1 MKLQFRV
8 GLRTIKTGIAVA
20 IALSFSWY
28 VFGIYSGMGAVAAIV
43 AMQPTIHR
51 SFKIVFNR
59 IFGTILGLV
68 CGLAVV
74 ATLGANPLTIGLAV
88 IVSLVFNSMIGR
100 TDMSTFA
107 AFAIVLMFE
116 SPTADYAHYALT
128 RSLLTVVGVLSAVAV
143 NYIVFP
149 PHYEERLLTFVK
161 QTTKQL
167 MEDWR
172 SLVKD
177 DSKLLAVRKQVL
189 KHEEMIIM
197 LQEDQKYPLVA
208 SGQSEAFIQLK
219 QLVDLEDKLLL
230 LLESIA
236 SHRDLP
242 MSDEQEKRL
251 GQEIDFLLSH
261 HYDVIFS
268 HDRNQ
273 PLFTFDQE
281 VSEAKDIINGHL
293 LDYREQL
300 EKMK

>member
-1 MKLQFRV
+1 MNIQFRI

-28 VFGIYSGMGAVAAIV
+28 VFDIYSGMGAVAAIV

-51 SFKIVFNR
+51 SFKIFFNR
-59 IFGTILGLV
+59 VFGTILGLV
-68 CGLAVV
+68 CGLVVV

-116 SPTADYAHYALT
+116 SPTADYVHYALT

-149 PHYEERLLTFVK
+149 PHYENRLMLLVK
-161 QTTKQL
+161 KTTQQL

-177 DSKLLAVRKQVL
+177 DAKLLAVRKQVL
-189 KHEEMIIM
+189 KHEEMMLM
-197 LQEDQKYPLVA
+197 LQEDQKYPLVT
-208 SGQSEAFIQLK
+208 SGQSEPFIELK

-236 SHRDLP
+236 SHRDIP
-242 MSDEQEKRL
+242 VTAEQEKIL

-268 HDRNQ
+268 HERKQ
-273 PLFTFDQE
+273 SMFSFDEE
-281 VSEAKDIINGHL
+281 VNEAKDIINGHL

>member
-1 MKLQFRV
+1 MNIQFRI

-28 VFGIYSGMGAVAAIV
+28 VFDIYSGMGAVAAIV

-51 SFKIVFNR
+51 SFKMFFNR
-59 IFGTILGLV
+59 VFGTILGLV
-68 CGLAVV
+68 CGLVVV

-116 SPTADYAHYALT
+116 SPTADYVHYALT

-149 PHYEERLLTFVK
+149 PHYENRLMLLVK
-161 QTTKQL
+161 KTTQQL

-177 DSKLLAVRKQVL
+177 DVKLLAVRKQVL
-189 KHEEMIIM
+189 KHEEMMLM
-197 LQEDQKYPLVA
+197 LQEDQKYPLVT
-208 SGQSEAFIQLK
+208 SGQSEPFIELK

-236 SHRDLP
+236 SHRDIP
-242 MSDEQEKRL
+242 MTDEQEKML

-268 HDRNQ
+268 HERKQ
-273 PLFTFDQE
+273 SMFSFDEE
-281 VSEAKDIINGHL
+281 VNEAKDIINGHL

-300 EKMK
+300 EKIK

>member
-1 MKLQFRV
+1 
-8 GLRTIKTGIAVA
+8 
-20 IALSFSWY
+20 
-28 VFGIYSGMGAVAAIV
+28 
-43 AMQPTIHR
+43 
-51 SFKIVFNR
+51 
-59 IFGTILGLV
+59 LV
-68 CGLAVV
+68 CGLVVV

-116 SPTADYAHYALT
+116 SPTADYVHYALT

-149 PHYEERLLTFVK
+149 PHYENRLMLLVK
-161 QTTKQL
+161 KTTQQL

-177 DSKLLAVRKQVL
+177 DAKLLAVRKQVL
-189 KHEEMIIM
+189 KHEEMMLM
-197 LQEDQKYPLVA
+197 LQEDQKYPLVT
-208 SGQSEAFIQLK
+208 SGQSEPFIELK

-236 SHRDLP
+236 SHRDIP
-242 MSDEQEKRL
+242 MTDEQEKML

-268 HDRNQ
+268 HERKQ
-273 PLFTFDQE
+273 SMFSFDEE
-281 VSEAKDIINGHL
+281 VNEAKDIINGHL

-300 EKMK
+300 EKIK

>member
-1 MKLQFRV
+1 MNIQFRI

-28 VFGIYSGMGAVAAIV
+28 VFDIYSGMGAVAAIV

-51 SFKIVFNR
+51 SFKIFFNR
-59 IFGTILGLV
+59 VFGTILGLV
-68 CGLAVV
+68 CGLVVV

-116 SPTADYAHYALT
+116 SPTADYVHYALT

-149 PHYEERLLTFVK
+149 PHYENRLMLLVK
-161 QTTKQL
+161 KTTQQL

-177 DSKLLAVRKQVL
+177 DGKLLAVRKQVL
-189 KHEEMIIM
+189 KHEEMMLM
-197 LQEDQKYPLVA
+197 LQEDQKYPLVT
-208 SGQSEAFIQLK
+208 SGQSEPFIELK

-236 SHRDLP
+236 SHRDIP
-242 MSDEQEKRL
+242 VTAEQEKIL

-261 HYDVIFS
+261 HYDVIYSHERKQSMFS
-268 HDRNQ
+268 
-273 PLFTFDQE
+273 FDEE
-281 VSEAKDIINGHL
+281 VNEAKDIINGHL

>member
-1 MKLQFRV
+1 MNIQFRI

-28 VFGIYSGMGAVAAIV
+28 VFDIYSGMGAVAAIV

-51 SFKIVFNR
+51 SFKMFFNR
-59 IFGTILGLV
+59 VFGTILGLV
-68 CGLAVV
+68 CGLVVV

-88 IVSLVFNSMIGR
+88 IVSLIFNSMIGR

-116 SPTADYAHYALT
+116 SPTADYVHYALT

-149 PHYEERLLTFVK
+149 PHYENRLMLLVK
-161 QTTKQL
+161 KTTQQL

-177 DSKLLAVRKQVL
+177 DAKLLAVRKQVL
-189 KHEEMIIM
+189 KHEEMMLM
-197 LQEDQKYPLVA
+197 LQEDQKYPLVT
-208 SGQSEAFIQLK
+208 SGQSEPFIELK

-236 SHRDLP
+236 SHRDIP
-242 MSDEQEKRL
+242 MTDEQEKML

-268 HDRNQ
+268 HERKQ
-273 PLFTFDQE
+273 SMFSFDEE
-281 VSEAKDIINGHL
+281 VNEAKYIINGHL

-300 EKMK
+300 EKIK

>member
-1 MKLQFRV
+1 MKLKFRI
-8 GLRTIKTGIAVA
+8 GLRTVKTGIAVA
-20 IALSFSWY
+20 LALSISWY
-28 VFGIYSGMGAVAAIV
+28 VFDIYSGMGAVAAIV

-59 IFGTILGLV
+59 IFGTVLGLM
-68 CGLAVV
+68 CGLAIV

-88 IVSLVFNSMIGR
+88 VVSLVLNSMIGR

-116 SPTADYAHYALT
+116 SPTADYVHYALS
-128 RSLLTVVGVLSAVAV
+128 RSLLTVVGVLSAVLV

-149 PHYEERLLTFVK
+149 PHYEDRLLLLVK
-161 QTTKQL
+161 KTTQQL

-177 DSKLLAVRKQVL
+177 DTRLLAVRKQIL
-189 KHEEMIIM
+189 KHEEMMLM
-197 LQEDQKYPLVA
+197 LQEDQKYPLMA
-208 SGQSEAFIQLK
+208 SGQSEAFIRLK
-219 QLVDLEDKLLL
+219 ELVDLEDKLLV

-236 SHRDLP
+236 SHRDIP
-242 MSDEQEKRL
+242 MTEEQEKTL

-268 HDRNQ
+268 HERKQ
-273 PLFTFDQE
+273 AMFSFDQE
-281 VSEAKDIINGHL
+281 LSEAKDIIHGHL